1 MIKKVLF
8 KISLYECKNATP
20 VKHEIGEQMK
30 NWTLEKNSQEQ
41 LVEKL
46 QEFVCYEAGVR
57 CPVSSYS
64 QLVKESSQTKPV
76 QSNKHRTTRQ
86 TNSNT
91 SMSQQNR
98 VSIRRIDVK

>member
-1 MIKKVLF
+1 MIKRVLF

-30 NWTLEKNSQEQ
+30 NWTLEKNNQ

-46 QEFVCYEAGVR
+46 QEFVCYEAGVH

-98 VSIRRIDVK
+98 VSIIRIDVK

>member
-1 MIKKVLF
+1 MIKRVLF

-30 NWTLEKNSQEQ
+30 NWTLEKNNQ

-64 QLVKESSQTKPV
+64 QLVKELSQTKPV

>member
-30 NWTLEKNSQEQ
+30 NWTLEKNNQ

-64 QLVKESSQTKPV
+64 QLVKELSQTKPV